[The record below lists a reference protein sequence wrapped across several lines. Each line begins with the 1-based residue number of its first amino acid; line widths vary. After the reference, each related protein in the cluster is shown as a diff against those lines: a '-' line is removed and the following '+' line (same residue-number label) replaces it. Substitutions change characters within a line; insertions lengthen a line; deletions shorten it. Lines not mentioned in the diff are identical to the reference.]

1 MRLYLVRHGE
11 TEWTRSRRHTG
22 RTDVPLTP
30 GGAAEARELG
40 RALAEV
46 RVGRVLSSPLSRALV
61 TARLA
66 GFGDQVETSDA
77 LLEWDYGDYEGLT
90 TARIREERPDWDLF
104 RDGCPG
110 GEMLG
115 QVAERARPLLGKLA
129 AAGEDA
135 MLFGHGHELRVLSA
149 VWLGGP
155 LDTARHLVLST
166 GSVSVLGS
174 EHDWPAILRWN
185 QTGDGNLG

>member
-1 MRLYLVRHGE
+1 L
-11 TEWTRSRRHTG
+11 
-22 RTDVPLTP
+22 
-30 GGAAEARELG
+30 LG
-40 RALAEV
+40 DA

-66 GFGDQVETSDA
+66 GFGERVETSDA
-77 LLEWDYGDYEGLT
+77 LLEWDYGAYEGRT
-90 TARIREERPDWDLF
+90 TAQIREGRPDWDLF

-110 GEMLG
+110 GEVIE
-115 QVAERARPLLGKLA
+115 QVAERARPLRGKLRE
-129 AAGEDA
+129 AGEDA

-149 VWLGGP
+149 AWLGVP

-185 QTGDGNLG
+185 QTGDGNLE

>member
-1 MRLYLVRHGE
+1 MRLFLVRHGE
-11 TEWTRSRRHTG
+11 TEWTRLRRHTG

-30 GGAAEARELG
+30 GGEAEARGLG
-40 RALAEV
+40 RVLGGV

-66 GFGDQVETSDA
+66 GFGGRVESSDA

-90 TARIREERPDWDLF
+90 TPQIREQRPDWDLF

-110 GEMLG
+110 GEVIG
-115 QVAERARPLLGKLA
+115 QVAERAGPLLAKLKE
-129 AAGEDA
+129 AGEDA

-155 LDTARHLVLST
+155 LEVARHLVLST
-166 GSVSVLGS
+166 GSVSLLGS
-174 EHDWPAILRWN
+174 EHEWPAVLLWN
-185 QTGDGNLG
+185 RTADGTLQ